1 MSTPSEQPSVNTSQT
16 PEVTDSRPMT
26 RTRSGRTVKAPER
39 YTPQEVCEDDYA
51 DDDYDSNESGS
62 VSSEVSYDTED
73 ISSESDADEEGNL
86 EGFVVEDKSSSDSED
101 NGSDVR
107 SGADETDVSSDGD
120 ERPPPVRR
128 SAAPVRGRG
137 RGRGVPT
144 ARRTLVL

>member
-1 MSTPSEQPSVNTSQT
+1 MSTAQEQPSTGTSQT
-16 PEVTDSRPMT
+16 PEVTDSSKPVT

-51 DDDYDSNESGS
+51 DEDYDTEESGS

-86 EGFVVEDKSSSDSED
+86 AGFIVEDKSSSDSEG

-107 SGADETDVSSDGD
+107 SESGETDVSSDRD
-120 ERPPPVRR
+120 ERRPPATP
-128 SAAPVRGRG
+128 ARGRG
-137 RGRGVPT
+137 RGAPSA

>member
-1 MSTPSEQPSVNTSQT
+1 MSTAQDQPSANTFQT
-16 PEVTDSRPMT
+16 PEVTDSKPVT

-51 DDDYDSNESGS
+51 DEDYDTEESGS

-86 EGFVVEDKSSSDSED
+86 AGFIVEDKSSSDSEG

-107 SGADETDVSSDGD
+107 SESGETDVSSDRD
-120 ERPPPVRR
+120 ERP
-128 SAAPVRGRG
+128 SAPARGRG
-137 RGRGVPT
+137 RGRGASST

>member
-1 MSTPSEQPSVNTSQT
+1 MSTAPEKPSANTFQT
-16 PEVTDSRPMT
+16 PEVTDSKPAT

-51 DDDYDSNESGS
+51 DDDYDTQESGS

-86 EGFVVEDKSSSDSED
+86 AGFIVEDKSSSDSEN

-107 SGADETDVSSDGD
+107 SESSETDVPDDRD
-120 ERPPPVRR
+120 ERP
-128 SAAPVRGRG
+128 AAPARGRG
-137 RGRGVPT
+137 RGRGAPSA

>member
-1 MSTPSEQPSVNTSQT
+1 MSASQAQPSANTFQT
-16 PEVTDSRPMT
+16 PEVTVSNPTT

-39 YTPQEVCEDDYA
+39 YTPHEVCEDDYA
-51 DDDYDSNESGS
+51 DDDYDTEESAS

-86 EGFVVEDKSSSDSED
+86 VGFVVEDKTSSDSES

-107 SGADETDVSSDGD
+107 SESSETDVSSGRG
-120 ERPPPVRR
+120 ERR
-128 SAAPVRGRG
+128 SAPPAPPRGRG
-137 RGRGVPT
+137 RGRGAST

>member
-1 MSTPSEQPSVNTSQT
+1 MSTGQDKPSVDTFQT
-16 PEVTDSRPMT
+16 PEATASNPMT
-26 RTRSGRTVKAPER
+26 RTRSGRAVKAPER

-73 ISSESDADEEGNL
+73 ISSESDADPEGNL
-86 EGFVVEDKSSSDSED
+86 AGFIVEDKSSSDSES

-107 SGADETDVSSDGD
+107 SESGETDVPSERD
-120 ERPPPVRR
+120 ERR
-128 SAAPVRGRG
+128 SPARGRG
-137 RGRGVPT
+137 RGRGASS

>member
-1 MSTPSEQPSVNTSQT
+1 MSTARDQPSANTFQT
-16 PEVTDSRPMT
+16 PEVTDNKPTT

-51 DDDYDSNESGS
+51 DDDYDSQESGS

-73 ISSESDADEEGNL
+73 ISSESDADVEGNL
-86 EGFVVEDKSSSDSED
+86 AGFIVEDKSSSDSEG

-107 SGADETDVSSDGD
+107 SESGETDVSSDRD
-120 ERPPPVRR
+120 ERRPPATP
-128 SAAPVRGRG
+128 ARGRG
-137 RGRGVPT
+137 RGRGAPSA

>member
-1 MSTPSEQPSVNTSQT
+1 MSTAPEQPSTDTSQT
-16 PEVTDSRPMT
+16 PEVTGSKPVT

-51 DDDYDSNESGS
+51 DDDYDTEESGS

-73 ISSESDADEEGNL
+73 ISSESDADPEGNL
-86 EGFVVEDKSSSDSED
+86 AGFIVEDKSSSDSES

-107 SGADETDVSSDGD
+107 SESSETDVPSDRD
-120 ERPPPVRR
+120 ERRP
-128 SAAPVRGRG
+128 SAPARGRG
-137 RGRGVPT
+137 RGRGAPSA

>member
-1 MSTPSEQPSVNTSQT
+1 MIQRLMSTGQDHPSANTSQT
-16 PEVTDSRPMT
+16 PEVTASK

-51 DDDYDSNESGS
+51 DDDYDSAESGS

-73 ISSESDADEEGNL
+73 ISSESDADQEGNL
-86 EGFVVEDKSSSDSED
+86 AGFIVEDKSSSDSES

-107 SGADETDVSSDGD
+107 SESSETDVPSDRD
-120 ERPPPVRR
+120 ERRPPATP
-128 SAAPVRGRG
+128 ARGRG
-137 RGRGVPT
+137 RGRGAPSA

>member
-1 MSTPSEQPSVNTSQT
+1 MSTAQEQPSANTFQT
-16 PEVTDSRPMT
+16 PEATGSKPMT

-51 DDDYDSNESGS
+51 DEDYDTEESGS

-86 EGFVVEDKSSSDSED
+86 AGFIVEDKSSSDSES

-107 SGADETDVSSDGD
+107 SESGETDVSSDRD
-120 ERPPPVRR
+120 ERPTATP
-128 SAAPVRGRG
+128 ARGRG
-137 RGRGVPT
+137 RGRGAPSA

>member
-1 MSTPSEQPSVNTSQT
+1 MSTGQDHPSANTSQT
-16 PEVTDSRPMT
+16 PEVTASK

-51 DDDYDSNESGS
+51 DDDYDSAESGS

-73 ISSESDADEEGNL
+73 ISSESDADQEGNL
-86 EGFVVEDKSSSDSED
+86 AGFIVEDKSSSDSES

-107 SGADETDVSSDGD
+107 SESSETDVPSDRD
-120 ERPPPVRR
+120 ERRPPATP
-128 SAAPVRGRG
+128 ARGRG
-137 RGRGVPT
+137 RGRGAPSA

>member
-1 MSTPSEQPSVNTSQT
+1 MDTSQT
-16 PEVTDSRPMT
+16 PTVTDNSPVT

-51 DDDYDSNESGS
+51 DDDYDTEESGS

-73 ISSESDADEEGNL
+73 ISSESDADPEGNL
-86 EGFVVEDKSSSDSED
+86 AGFIVEDKSSSDSES

-107 SGADETDVSSDGD
+107 SESGETDVPSDRD
-120 ERPPPVRR
+120 ERRPP
-128 SAAPVRGRG
+128 APARGRG
-137 RGRGVPT
+137 RGRGAPSA

>member
-1 MSTPSEQPSVNTSQT
+1 MSTPPEKQSAKVTFQI
-16 PEVTDSRPMT
+16 PEVTDNEPRS
-26 RTRSGRTVKAPER
+26 RTRSGRTVKAPVR

-51 DDDYDSNESGS
+51 EDDYNSNESGS

-86 EGFVVEDKSSSDSED
+86 AGFIVEDKSSSDSES

-107 SGADETDVSSDGD
+107 SSAGETDVPSDGD
-120 ERPPPVRR
+120 ERPSER
-128 SAAPVRGRG
+128 SAPKRGRG
-137 RGRGVPT
+137 RGRGVSS